1 MNRGDRVVLFKRSV
15 IITFLLTI
23 IVMTGCT
30 SSQEQVVEEHEKSPG
45 DTPTE
50 KEDQPRAVDKEPL
63 TETRALEIEAAF
75 FDQLYTPE
83 TVGKTN
89 EVKAYQSKAALIEAT
104 LAIASRDLVKQHV
117 DDYYREEEGLL
128 YVVPKDGPAKLLS
141 DLPVSIN
148 QVDEDTYHVS
158 QQNENELRGPYI
170 LTVEFSWMDD
180 AWKMTDR
187 IFEVDN

>member
-1 MNRGDRVVLFKRSV
+1 MVLFKRSSV
-15 IITFLLTI
+15 ITLLLAI
-23 IVMTGCT
+23 IVMMGCA
-30 SSQEQVVEEHEKSPG
+30 SSQEQVAEEHKKIG
-45 DTPTE
+45 DDTLNV
-50 KEDQPRAVDKEPL
+50 KEDQPLEKNKELL

-89 EVKAYQSKAALIEAT
+89 EIKAYQSKEALIEAT
-104 LAIASRDLVKQHV
+104 LAIASQELVTQHV
-117 DDYYREEEGLL
+117 DNYYREEDDLL

-141 DLPVSIN
+141 GLPITIN

-158 QQNENELRGPYI
+158 QQNENELRGAYI
-170 LTVEFSWMDD
+170 LTVEFSWLDD
-180 AWKMTDR
+180 AWKMTGR

>member
-1 MNRGDRVVLFKRSV
+1 MLLLKRLSVVK
-15 IITFLLTI
+15 LLVALV
-23 IVMTGCT
+23 VMSGCT
-30 SSQEQVVEEHEKSPG
+30 SSQEQVVEEHEKSLG

-50 KEDQPRAVDKEPL
+50 KEEQPREAVKEPL

-75 FDQLYTPE
+75 FDQLFTPE

-89 EVKAYQSKAALIEAT
+89 EIKAYQSKAALIEAT

>member
-1 MNRGDRVVLFKRSV
+1 MLLFKRSSV
-15 IITFLLTI
+15 IMLLLALVLI
-23 IVMTGCT
+23 TGCVN
-30 SSQEQVVEEHEKSPG
+30 SNEQVVEKHEKSAG

-50 KEDQPRAVDKEPL
+50 KEDKSLEADKEPL
-63 TETRALEIEAAF
+63 TQTRALEIEAAF

-89 EVKAYQSKAALIEAT
+89 EIKAYQSKEALIEAT
-104 LAIASRDLVKQHV
+104 LAIASRELVTQHV
-117 DDYYREEEGLL
+117 DDYYLEEDGSL

-148 QVDEDTYHVS
+148 RVDEDTYHVS

-170 LTVEFSWMDD
+170 LTVEFSWIDD

>member
-1 MNRGDRVVLFKRSV
+1 M
-15 IITFLLTI
+15 IMTI
-23 IVMTGCT
+23 LMAIVVMTGCA
-30 SSQEQVVEEHEKSPG
+30 SSQEQVVDEHEKSTG

-50 KEDQPRAVDKEPL
+50 KEDQALEKNKEPL

-89 EVKAYQSKAALIEAT
+89 EIKAYQSKAALIEAT
-104 LAIASRDLVKQHV
+104 LAIASRDLVTQHV

-141 DLPVSIN
+141 DLSVSIN
-148 QVDEDTYHVS
+148 QVDEETYRVS

>member
-1 MNRGDRVVLFKRSV
+1 MLLLKRLSV
-15 IITFLLTI
+15 IMLVVALV
-23 IVMTGCT
+23 VMTGCT

-89 EVKAYQSKAALIEAT
+89 EIKAYQSKEALIEAT
-104 LAIASRDLVKQHV
+104 LAIASRELVAQHV

>member
-1 MNRGDRVVLFKRSV
+1 MIITILMATVVL
-15 IITFLLTI
+15 
-23 IVMTGCT
+23 TGCV
-30 SSQEQVVEEHEKSPG
+30 SSQEQVVDEHEKNTG

-50 KEDQPRAVDKEPL
+50 KGDQLLEENKEPL

-89 EVKAYQSKAALIEAT
+89 EIKAYQSKKALIEAT
-104 LAIASRDLVKQHV
+104 LAIASRELVTQLV

-141 DLPVSIN
+141 DSPMLIN
-148 QVDEDTYHVS
+148 RVDEDTYQVS
-158 QQNENELRGPYI
+158 QQNETELRGPYI

>member
-1 MNRGDRVVLFKRSV
+1 MNRRGHVLLLKRLSVVK
-15 IITFLLTI
+15 LLVALV
-23 IVMTGCT
+23 VMTGCT

-89 EVKAYQSKAALIEAT
+89 EIKAYQSKAALIEAT